1 MKATTIALDFIKDI
15 DGSFKV
21 LELNTNVGFWP
32 ISQSAYSTVD
42 EVTSYVSSSGASEI
56 HYIGNNLYGNI
67 VNSGYHPSTV
77 EDREADHNV
86 ADQGPRIFQEI
97 KTELSSSDFVTS
109 YEEHLVG
116 VQASSI
122 PFVADTADKFII
134 RNAYDNTALVDT
146 TYAANTSNFL
156 QLVRDFC
163 TGPNALSFPASYVA
177 PSGSEAAPLD
187 TIDINNYRY
196 NGHHPNFIVKLIETG
211 TGADNYNYPKLY
223 HVSSSHHVQE
233 LKDNLQQGEILQEYI
248 YNESDLIDGKLKTY
262 RIAGL
267 LAGPNLDSIHFFDP
281 YVVSNI
287 LPVYHDN
294 VDYTNTGSYDEYRT
308 LEKWERPAY
317 VQKLNSHA
325 IANSS
330 PNVVEGMKAIE
341 WSTDNE
347 LDLHFQDL
355 GVELKTYDIP
365 TLPDTEGQMYE
376 FTASYTEGQSIGTFQ
391 SASIVSNNSGDSI
404 SIQARFYLEDGET
417 FNCALDTPIL
427 TVDEDAGVVKFT
439 NSYEIVSGSKLAS
452 IDPVSG
458 NITSKGVTSAVRYIH
473 TKQVSHINVEAED
486 TFLLKGS
493 GSNLFL
499 IHNAIC
505 ICYICSGTA
514 VGTSPCLTSSCYYY
528 PGCSTSYPY
537 CYGYQYDL
545 GTSGC
550 SDGSGEK

>member
-1 MKATTIALDFIKDI
+1 MKATTIALDFIKDT

-56 HYIGNNLYGNI
+56 HYIGNKLYGDI
-67 VNSGYHPSTV
+67 ANSNFHPSSY
-77 EDREADHNV
+77 EDREADHSIE
-86 ADQGPRIFQEI
+86 DQGPRIFQEI

-109 YEEHLVG
+109 YEEHIVG
-116 VQASSI
+116 AQASSI

-196 NGHHPNFIVKLIETG
+196 NDHHPNFIVKLIESG

-248 YNESDLIDGKLKTY
+248 YNQSDLIDGKLKTY
-262 RIAGL
+262 RIAGF
-267 LAGPNLDSIHFFDP
+267 LAGPNLDTVHFFDP
-281 YVVSNI
+281 YIVSNI
-287 LPVYHDN
+287 LPVYLDN

-317 VQKLNSHA
+317 IQKLNSHA
-325 IANSS
+325 VANSS

-347 LDLHFQDL
+347 LNLHFQDV

-365 TLPDTEGQMYE
+365 TLPDNEDATYD
-376 FTASYTEGQSIGTFQ
+376 FTASYTEGAPIGTFQ

-404 SIQARFYLEDGET
+404 SVQAKFYLEDGQT
-417 FNCALDTPIL
+417 FSSALNTPLL
-427 TVDEDAGVVKFT
+427 TVDKENGVVEFT
-439 NSYEIVSGSKLAS
+439 NSNSIVSGSILAS
-452 IDPVSG
+452 INPVNG
-458 NITSKGVTSAVRYIH
+458 NIESKGVTSAVRYIH
-473 TKQVSHINVEAED
+473 TQQVSHINVEAED

-493 GSNLFL
+493 GDNLFL
-499 IHNAIC
+499 IHNFSC
-505 ICYICSGTA
+505 VCYSCSGYA
-514 VGTSPCLTSSCYYY
+514 SFVSPCLNYSCYSY

-537 CYGYQYDL
+537 CYGYQFQT
-545 GTSGC
+545 GFGC
-550 SDGSGEK
+550 SDGGDK